1 MYQKETSFNNA
12 NATKSIPLRFI
23 LFFFPSMH
31 PFERFWKG
39 LQYIRG
45 RWELC
50 NIKVKGCCGD
60 YGGNDNN
67 LESPSIFLLPAVRKQ
82 NHQNLGKYI
91 MCDDMWILSI
101 GRLSSWNISV
111 VIFLLFSQHVCSL
124 ICFIFLLFWCLSLFH
139 MVDNDCH
146 GFFYL
151 VHIYRQIPIKFFFFP

>member
-67 LESPSIFLLPAVRKQ
+67 LESFLSFNIFVACCEETKSPKPWKIHHVWWYVNSFHWPTVIMKHFSGYFSSFFSTCLFF
-82 NHQNLGKYI
+82 NL
-91 MCDDMWILSI
+91 
-101 GRLSSWNISV
+101 
-111 VIFLLFSQHVCSL
+111 
-124 ICFIFLLFWCLSLFH
+124 
-139 MVDNDCH
+139 
-146 GFFYL
+146 FYL
-151 VHIYRQIPIKFFFFP
+151 PIVLMSVPVSHGR